1 MTMTPAHCRAARGW
15 LDWSQTDLSKR
26 ANIGLSTIR
35 QFENGIRTPITNNM
49 LAMQRAF
56 EEAGITLTDEPAG
69 IVYAGTGAASDKNGT
84 GTAP

>member
-1 MTMTPAHCRAARGW
+1 M
-15 LDWSQTDLSKR
+15 DWSQGDLSKR
-26 ANIGLSTIR
+26 ANVGLSTIR
-35 QFENGIRTPITNNM
+35 SFENGLRRPIANNL

-69 IVYAGTGAASDKNGT
+69 IAYSAASAKNGS

>member
-1 MTMTPAHCRAARGW
+1 M
-15 LDWSQTDLSKR
+15 DWSQTDLSKR

-69 IVYAGTGAASDKNGT
+69 ITYSAASEKNGTGAA
-84 GTAP
+84 P

>member
-1 MTMTPAHCRAARGW
+1 

-49 LAMQRAF
+49 LAM
-56 EEAGITLTDEPAG
+56 
-69 IVYAGTGAASDKNGT
+69 
-84 GTAP
+84 

>member
-1 MTMTPAHCRAARGW
+1 

-69 IVYAGTGAASDKNGT
+69 ITYTASTDKNGT

>member
-1 MTMTPAHCRAARGW
+1 MTPEHCRAARGW

-49 LAMQRAF
+49 LAMRRAF
-56 EEAGITLTDEPAG
+56 EQAGITLTDEPAG
-69 IVYAGTGAASDKNGT
+69 IVYAGTSASSDTNGT

>member
-1 MTMTPAHCRAARGW
+1 MTPQHCRAARAW
-15 LDWSQTDLSKR
+15 LDWSQGDLSKR

-35 QFENGIRTPITNNM
+35 SFENGLRTPIANNL

-69 IVYAGTGAASDKNGT
+69 IAYSAASAKNGTGAA
-84 GTAP
+84 P

>member
-1 MTMTPAHCRAARGW
+1 MLGVIVSVIDVVA
-15 LDWSQTDLSKR
+15 DSKR

-35 QFENGIRTPITNNM
+35 QFENGIRTPIANNM
-49 LAMQRAF
+49 LAMRRAF

-69 IVYAGTGAASDKNGT
+69 ITYAASTDRNGT